1 MSQSIRSFAIQP
13 DAASESYWQPIPAN
27 GFVEVHVS
35 RHRTSTNAAF
45 ESGTQTVAPSSFVR
59 AHAHAE
65 HEELILVY
73 EGQGIADIEGE
84 PHPMQPGTTL
94 YLAAQEK
101 HKFTNT
107 GDSPLRFFWVLMP
120 GGLSDFFKA
129 IGQVRHAGDEAP
141 EPFPRPE
148 NVAQIEADT
157 VFARTE

>member
-1 MSQSIRSFAIQP
+1 MR
-13 DAASESYWQPIPAN
+13 E
-27 GFVEVHVS
+27 
-35 RHRTSTNAAF
+35 
-45 ESGTQTVAPSSFVR
+45 
-59 AHAHAE
+59 HAHAE

-107 GDSPLRFFWVLMP
+107 GDGPLRFFWVLMP

-129 IGQVRHAGDEAP
+129 IGRVRHAGDEAP

-157 VFARTE
+157 VFARTGVGFQCDCMRSNSSRVRRASTQVAKRLYK